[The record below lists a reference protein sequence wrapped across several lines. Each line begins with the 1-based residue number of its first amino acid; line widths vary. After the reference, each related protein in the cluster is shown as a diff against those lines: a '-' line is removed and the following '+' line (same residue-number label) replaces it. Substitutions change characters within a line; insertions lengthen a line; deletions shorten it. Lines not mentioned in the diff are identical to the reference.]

1 MDGMVGKTISHYH
14 ILEKLGG
21 GGMGVVYE
29 AEDLKLHRHV
39 ALKFLPQELE
49 KDPAARERFQREAF
63 SASALNHPNICTI
76 YEIDEANGQHFIA
89 MELLQGQTLKHLVS
103 GKPVAI
109 EEVLEWGA
117 EVIDALDAAHAKGIV
132 HRDIKPANIFV
143 TDRGHAKVLDFG
155 LAKVA
160 RKESTAA
167 GVGASQLPTAS
178 EQDLTS
184 PGTSLGTVAYMSP
197 EQVRGEELDARTD
210 LFSFGLV
217 LYEMVTGR
225 LAFPGNT
232 SGVIFHAILSQA
244 PVSPLRLNPQIPP
257 KLEEIINKALEK
269 DRKLRYQSAADLR
282 TDLKRLKRDI
292 DFSLAPAANTSPSDV
307 IQSEAKDLSPGE
319 SKRDSSGLRTG
330 PQNDTKT
337 GGMPQPWWRSRPAL
351 SIAAILL
358 VAALAG
364 AGWYYKPRA
373 NGGETIDSVAVLPF
387 VNASADPN
395 TEYLSDGITE
405 SLINSLSQLPHLKV
419 MSRDSAFMYKGKD
432 ADARTV
438 GQALGVR
445 AVFKGRVMQRG
456 DNLEISAELVDARD
470 NSHIWGQQYSRKS
483 SDIFALQGELAKE
496 ITGMLRM
503 RLTGEDEKRMAK
515 SYTVDPE
522 AYQDYLKGRYWWNKR
537 TGEGLNKG
545 IEYFQKAI
553 EKDSTYALGYTGL
566 ADCYSLL
573 AEYNIVLPKEA
584 FPRANAAALKALEI
598 DDTLGEAHTSLA
610 KIKAVYDWDWP
621 GAEREFR
628 RAIELN
634 PSYAT
639 AHQWYGEALGQMG
652 RLDEAI
658 AQYKRALE
666 LDPLSLV
673 INRNMGFIFIAER
686 QYDQAIQQERKTLEI
701 EPKFGGARNL
711 LGQAYILKS
720 LFKEGIAEA
729 EKDVLISP
737 RNVDTLSWLGY
748 AYAVAG
754 RRAEALRVL
763 DKLTQLSK
771 QKHVPPLDMAA
782 IHVGLVEKDKAF
794 EWLEKGY
801 EERSIG
807 FGFGINP
814 DPIWDPLRSDPRF
827 ADLLRRM
834 NLQP

>member
-1 MDGMVGKTISHYH
+1 MVGKTISHYH

-49 KDPAARERFQREAF
+49 NDPAARERFQREAF
-63 SASALNHPNICTI
+63 AASALNHPNICTI

-184 PGTSLGTVAYMSP
+184 PGTALGTVAYMSP

-217 LYEMVTGR
+217 LYEMATGR

-244 PVSPLRLNPQIPP
+244 PISPLRLNPDIPP
-257 KLEEIINKALEK
+257 KLEEIISKALEK
-269 DRKLRYQSAADLR
+269 DRKLRYQNAADLR
-282 TDLKRLKRDI
+282 TDLARLKRDT
-292 DFSLAPAANTSPSDV
+292 DTGRSGVGASA
-307 IQSEAKDLSPGE
+307 SEAPV
-319 SKRDSSGLRTG
+319 G
-330 PQNDTKT
+330 PL
-337 GGMPQPWWRSRPAL
+337 WRSR
-351 SIAAILL
+351 AAIGISAVALIALL
-358 VAALAG
+358 AA
-364 AGWYYKPRA
+364 AGWFYRLRA
-373 NGGETIDSVAVLPF
+373 GGGETIDSLAVLPF

-432 ADARTV
+432 TDARTV

-456 DNLEISAELVDARD
+456 DDLEISAELVDARD

-496 ITGMLRM
+496 MTSMLRM

-515 SYTVDPE
+515 SYTVNPE
-522 AYQDYLKGRYWWNKR
+522 AYQAYLKGRYWWNKR
-537 TGEGLNKG
+537 TEEGLNKG
-545 IEYFQKAI
+545 IEYFRQAI
-553 EKDSTYALGYTGL
+553 EKDPTYAVAYAGL
-566 ADCYSLL
+566 ADCYSSL

-584 FPRANAAALKALEI
+584 FPRANEAALKALEI
-598 DDTLGEAHTSLA
+598 DDTLAEAHTSLA
-610 KIKAVYDWDWP
+610 KIKTVYDWDRS
-621 GAEREFR
+621 GADREFR

-652 RLDEAI
+652 RLNEAV

-673 INRNMGFIFIAER
+673 INRNMGFIFIVER
-686 QYDQAIQQERKTLEI
+686 EYDQAIEQERKTLEI
-701 EPKFGGARNL
+701 EPNFGGARYL

-720 LFKEGIAEA
+720 LYKEAIAEA

-737 RNVDTLSWLGY
+737 RSVDALSWLGY
-748 AYAVAG
+748 TYAVAG
-754 RRAEALRVL
+754 GRAEALKVI

-771 QKHVPPLDMAA
+771 QMHVPPSYMAA